1 MVNVKHTPISHAA
14 QKLIQA
20 SRWTWHEYAFWI
32 LSFALYFIFPSRLAL
47 LTEIITLGL
56 LAMSIDLV
64 LGFAGIVTLGQGA
77 FFGLGAYV
85 AGLAA
90 KAGMGQFPLSDPII
104 GLVIAAAVTGLLGF
118 ITSFLVLRG
127 SDLTR
132 LMVTLGV
139 GLILAEMINQMRWL
153 TGGADGLQGVMSSP
167 VLGMFDFDLYN
178 RTAFIYSLSVLCL
191 LFILA
196 RRIMHSPF
204 GLSLRAIKGN
214 SLRARAIGVPVNP
227 RLIATYTL
235 AAAYAGIAGALLAQT
250 SQSASPDMVAF
261 HRSADALLI
270 LVFGGAGNLY
280 GGIVG
285 AVAFRLLQDLFSSG
299 APDVWMAAV
308 LAVLPSFLNVAFITA
323 PIKLIFGLMGPK
335 YWSLWLGL
343 VLVLLVLFV
352 RGGILG
358 LLSSLR
364 DRLTMR
370 NQRGEL

>member
-1 MVNVKHTPISHAA
+1 MSGAPKNMSLDA
-14 QKLIQA
+14 QRLLDA
-20 SRWTWHEYAFWI
+20 SRWRWHEYAFW
-32 LSFALYFIFPSRLAL
+32 LFAFALYFIFPSRLAL
-47 LTEIITLGL
+47 LTEIVTLGL

-77 FFGLGAYV
+77 FFGFGAYV

-90 KAGMGQFPLSDPII
+90 KAGMGTFPLSDPIF
-104 GLVIAAAVTGLLGF
+104 GLVLAAAVTAALGF
-118 ITSFLVLRG
+118 VTSFLVLRG

-139 GLILAEMINQMRWL
+139 ALILAEIINQMRWL
-153 TGGADGLQGVMSSP
+153 TGGADGLQGIMSSP
-167 VLGMFDFDLYN
+167 VLGLFDFDLYN
-178 RTAFIYSLSVLCL
+178 RTAFLYSLVTLFV

-196 RRIMHSPF
+196 RRIVHAPF
-204 GLSLRAIKGN
+204 GLSLKAIKGN

-280 GGIVG
+280 GGIIG
-285 AVAFRLLQDLFSSG
+285 AAAFRLLQDLFSSG
-299 APDVWMAAV
+299 APDVWLAAV
-308 LAVLPSFLNVAFITA
+308 LNVLPSALNISLITV
-323 PIKLIFGLMGPK
+323 PLKVFFGLMGPK

-343 VLVLLVLFV
+343 VLVLLVLYV

-358 LLSSLR
+358 LLSAVLARFGRAESK
-364 DRLTMR
+364 
-370 NQRGEL
+370 GPS